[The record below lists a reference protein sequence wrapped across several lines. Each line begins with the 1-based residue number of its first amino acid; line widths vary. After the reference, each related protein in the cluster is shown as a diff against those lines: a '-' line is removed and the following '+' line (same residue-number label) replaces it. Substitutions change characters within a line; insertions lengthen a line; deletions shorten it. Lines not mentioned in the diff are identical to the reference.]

1 MAVTK
6 STQLILEGCSDT
18 TALNLRRECVFGAV
32 RPGQSS
38 LAQDKLRTHWQQGR
52 NVKANAYVY
61 LQPACIT
68 VSGMTSNES
77 TFVISQ
83 SPLIGQS

>member
-38 LAQDKLRTHWQQGR
+38 LA
-52 NVKANAYVY
+52 
-61 LQPACIT
+61 
-68 VSGMTSNES
+68 
-77 TFVISQ
+77 
-83 SPLIGQS
+83 